1 MSPLVRLFFGTVALV
16 ALYFAVPVN
25 IDRNLA
31 VRAVFSV
38 VCLAVVTWLITLEV
52 RRQVRS
58 EGSPLYG
65 LALALVGAALAFALT
80 DYIIAYVSPGQFV
93 GLETRLDGLY
103 FALTTLATV
112 GYGDVHAQGQ
122 FARAV
127 VCFQLVFNL
136 VVLTTAGSVLIGQ
149 LRSRSVSR
157 SAGQ

>member
-1 MSPLVRLFFGTVALV
+1 MARLFFGTVALV

-25 IDRNLA
+25 VDRSMV
-31 VRAVFSV
+31 VRVVFSV
-38 VCLAVVTWLITLEV
+38 ICLAVATLLIVLEV
-52 RRQVRS
+52 RHQVRS
-58 EGSPLYG
+58 EGSQLYG
-65 LALALVGAALAFALT
+65 LALALVGAALAFAMT

-122 FARAV
+122 LARAV

-136 VVLTTAGSVLIGQ
+136 VVLTTAGSVLVGQ
-149 LRSRSVSR
+149 LRQRSASR
-157 SAGQ
+157 SAGK